1 MGKRPPLSLPSAEV
15 LHARD
20 KQHIRLTYVLHFYFN
35 QGTNASLVER
45 LRTYERYS
53 PDILDRIQFVVVD
66 DGSPLKFE
74 IPEFDLNL
82 TWLRITDD
90 IPWNLG
96 GARNLG
102 VVYAKSDKILLT
114 DLDHEFPEHTLARAV
129 RMRNT
134 GRRMYRVYR
143 KSKTTGEFVR
153 LAHANSFLM
162 SRGRFLRLYGYDEEF
177 CGEYGYFGGWL
188 TQFHRYHGSW
198 VLKLPRKY
206 HCIRHDGA
214 GQNDHDHDLKRDK
227 SHNKELFW
235 RKRNEVHYWGAEA
248 GHSRLFLN
256 FRWEVLRDH
265 NRPNR
270 FPPKIDRMWK
280 LRWWFRTLFGTHQ

>member
-1 MGKRPPLSLPSAEV
+1 
-15 LHARD
+15 
-20 KQHIRLTYVLHFYFN
+20 
-35 QGTNASLVER
+35 
-45 LRTYERYS
+45 
-53 PDILDRIQFVVVD
+53 VVD

-82 TWLRITDD
+82 TWLRIIED

-114 DLDHEFPEHTLARAV
+114 DLDHEFPEHTLAHAM

-134 GRRMYRVYR
+134 GRRMYRIHR
-143 KSKTTGEFVR
+143 KSQKSGEFAR

-162 SRGRFLRLYGYDEEF
+162 SRARFLRLYGYDEEF

-206 HCIRHDGA
+206 YCIKNDVA
-214 GQNDHDHDLKRDK
+214 GPEADHDLQRDK
-227 SHNKELFW
+227 SHNRSLYW

-256 FRWEVLRDH
+256 FRWDVVKEHRRSGFVP
-265 NRPNR
+265 RP
-270 FPPKIDRMWK
+270 IDRGWK
-280 LRWWFRTLFGTHQ
+280 LRWWFRTLLGTYQ

>member
-1 MGKRPPLSLPSAEV
+1 MGNRPPLSLPSADA
-15 LHARD
+15 LHAKD
-20 KQHIRLTYVLHFYFN
+20 KQHIRLTYILHFYFN
-35 QGTNASLVER
+35 KGTNSTLIEL

-53 PDILDRIQFVVVD
+53 PDLLDRIQFVIVD

-74 IPEFDLNL
+74 IPDFNLNL

-114 DLDHEFPEHTLARAV
+114 DLDHEFPEHTLAHAL

-134 GRRMYRVYR
+134 GRRMYRFYR
-143 KSKTTGEFVR
+143 KRRTSGEFSP

-162 SRGRFLRLYGYDEEF
+162 SRARFLRLYGYDEEF
-177 CGEYGYFGGWL
+177 CGAYGYFGGWL

-198 VLKLPRKY
+198 VLKLPHKY
-206 HCIRHDGA
+206 FCIKNDVA
-214 GQNDHDHDLKRDK
+214 GPEADHDLKRDK
-227 SHNKELFW
+227 SQNQQLYL
-235 RKRNEVHYWGAEA
+235 RKRNEVDHWGAEA

-256 FRWEVLRDH
+256 FRWEVAKEHSRTGTIQ
-265 NRPNR
+265 RR
-270 FPPKIDRMWK
+270 VGRAWK
-280 LRWWFRTLFGTHQ
+280 RRWWFRTLFGTHQ

>member
-1 MGKRPPLSLPSAEV
+1 MAPRPPMSMPSSVA
-15 LHARD
+15 LHPLD

-35 QGTNASLVER
+35 QATNSALIER
-45 LRTYERYS
+45 LRTYEKYA
-53 PDILDRIQFVVVD
+53 PNLLDRIQFVVVD
-66 DGSPLKFE
+66 DGSPFKFE
-74 IPEFDLNL
+74 IPDFKLNI

-114 DLDHEFPEHTLARAV
+114 DLDHEFPEHTLEYALRA
-129 RMRNT
+129 RNT

-143 KSKTTGEFVR
+143 KSLKTGEFCK

-162 SRGRFLRLYGYDEEF
+162 SRAHFLRLYGYDEEF

-198 VLKLPRKY
+198 VRKLPRKY
-206 HCIRHDGA
+206 FCIKDDVA
-214 GQNDHDHDLKRDK
+214 EKDSDHDLERDK
-227 SHNKELFW
+227 AANQLVYL
-235 RKRNEVHYWGAEA
+235 RKRNEVSYWGAEA

-256 FRWEVLRDH
+256 FRWDAVKEQNRDSH
-265 NRPNR
+265 VPRPVNRAWQR
-270 FPPKIDRMWK
+270 
-280 LRWWFRTLFGTHQ
+280 RWWFRTLFGTYR